1 MTDPGYREP
10 ELVMQELGNTTA
22 GSQREEGEAL
32 LDPGRLLQ
40 PKTVGIL
47 LRKEGRGR
55 SGVGLHGVHGKG

>member
-1 MTDPGYREP
+1 
-10 ELVMQELGNTTA
+10 MQKLGNTTA

-32 LDPGRLLQ
+32 LAPGRLLQ
-40 PKTVGIL
+40 PNTGGIL